1 VAAIGA
7 VGREALRREGI
18 FKKIRIGVGA
28 NPALVGDLKIS
39 LGDVGEQR
47 GQFERPD
54 FELNPHAPPLF
65 LQRSAAPM
73 RSLFFRE
80 TFQRQT
86 QAHAV
91 RLASEARGFEKLFGA
106 REIVRILRD
115 VRSGV
120 STEVTRRRAPRFGD
134 LFTGLAMKS
143 SVLFTSAEVSG
154 RPSWKRTPL
163 RR

>member
-65 LQRSAAPM
+65 LQR
-73 RSLFFRE
+73 
-80 TFQRQT
+80 
-86 QAHAV
+86 
-91 RLASEARGFEKLFGA
+91 
-106 REIVRILRD
+106 
-115 VRSGV
+115 
-120 STEVTRRRAPRFGD
+120 RADEEP
-134 LFTGLAMKS
+134 
-143 SVLFTSAEVSG
+143 VL
-154 RPSWKRTPL
+154 P
-163 RR
+163 